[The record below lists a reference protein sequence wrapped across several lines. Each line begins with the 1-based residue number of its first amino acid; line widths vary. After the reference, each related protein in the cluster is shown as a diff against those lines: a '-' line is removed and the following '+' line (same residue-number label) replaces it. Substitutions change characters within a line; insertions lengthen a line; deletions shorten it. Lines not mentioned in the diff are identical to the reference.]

1 MRKPKIPKG
10 KKIALYQTFSDLA
23 YERDP
28 LKVQVGLG
36 QTNSGYKYDPKLST
50 REQKVFYNP
59 VTRRAVMAFRGTDP
73 HDKKTIVKDFISD
86 AAIFTGTQRFNKR
99 FRKSDDEFQKLKT
112 KYAGYDVDVTGH
124 SLGGALADYV
134 AKRNIG
140 RIGSAYTY
148 SRGTGPVDMFRNSSY
163 KTFDISNRFDPIS
176 LSGRIGNKVHK
187 NKQEVNKDFS
197 LNPLKA
203 HTVSS
208 TYKPKDEDLFRYI
221 PKKYEVAVR

>member
-50 REQKVFYNP
+50 REQKVFFNP
-59 VTRRAVMAFRGTDP
+59 NTKKAVMAFRGTDP
-73 HDKKTIVKDFISD
+73 NDKKTKTKDFISD
-86 AAIFTGTQRFNKR
+86 LAILSGTQRFNKR
-99 FRKSDDEFQKLKT
+99 FRDSDDEFQKLKT

-134 AKRNIG
+134 AKRSIG
-140 RIGSAYTY
+140 RIGGAYTY
-148 SRGTGPVDMFRNSSY
+148 SRGTGPMDMFRNSSY

-176 LSGRIGNKVHK
+176 LSGRIGNIFHK
-187 NKQEVNKDFS
+187 INKK
-197 LNPLKA
+197 
-203 HTVSS
+203 S
-208 TYKPKDEDLFRYI
+208 TKIFI
-221 PKKYEVAVR
+221 